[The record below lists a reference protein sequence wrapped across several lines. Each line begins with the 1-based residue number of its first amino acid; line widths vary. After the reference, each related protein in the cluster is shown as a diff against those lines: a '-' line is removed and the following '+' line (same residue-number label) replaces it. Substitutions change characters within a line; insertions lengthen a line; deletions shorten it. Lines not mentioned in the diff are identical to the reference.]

1 MRGMYWKPEGASQV
15 QRALVAALAIT
26 GLVAVER
33 FPSEERQPHYAEKT
47 LAARTAKEAMDVIR
61 DASEKRGLPYL
72 AKTDPTGSRL
82 IGKVLSPITSGS
94 GSLVSKQTTVNPN
107 FAAVIVQWLKDLG
120 IKSGDVVAV
129 GLSGSFP
136 AMNIAVYSAM
146 HQLGVEPIIISSTA
160 ASQWGANNPGFTW
173 LDMESLLRKHEV
185 FPYKS
190 VAASLGGVGDEAIG
204 LTERGHKLLN
214 RAIERNEIPGIGA
227 VQPEKTPRVNEN
239 AEEIPPELAPID
251 QNRVRERMRVYYEN
265 AGDRPIRAYVNVGGG
280 TVSVGT
286 KVGKRKFSPGVN
298 RRPPKGI
305 DEMPPSVLG
314 AFLESGVPAIHA
326 TRMIDLAEE
335 YGLEI
340 APRRIPEVGQGAVFQ
355 KRQPNRWLAGIVLVL
370 VLLALFVVARA
381 PWGTRMLRTTVPPE
395 SIVPPP
401 PRPPRNIGA
410 TAEESDHNGPSPSQ
424 SPSRPPS
431 QRRPV

>member
-1 MRGMYWKPEGASQV
+1 MYWKPEGASQV

-33 FPSEERQPHYAEKT
+33 FPSEEQQPYYAEKT

-72 AKTDPTGSRL
+72 AKTDPSGSRL

-107 FAAVIVQWLKDLG
+107 FAAVVVQWLKDLG

-204 LTERGHKLLN
+204 LTGRGHKLLI
-214 RAIERNEIPGIGA
+214 RAIERNEIPGIGV
-227 VQPEKTPRVNEN
+227 VQPKQKPRVEEN
-239 AEEIPPELAPID
+239 AEEIPPELAPVD

-265 AGDRPIRAYVNVGGG
+265 AGDRPIRAYINVGGG

-286 KVGKRKFSPGVN
+286 KVGKRKFLPGVN

-370 VLLALFVVARA
+370 VLLALFMVARA

-401 PRPPRNIGA
+401 PRTPRDIVT
-410 TAEESDHNGPSPSQ
+410 TAKESDHNGPNPSQ

>member
-33 FPSEERQPHYAEKT
+33 FPSEEQQPYYAEKT
-47 LAARTAKEAMDVIR
+47 LAARKAQEAMDVIR
-61 DASEKRGLPYL
+61 TESEKRGLPSFE
-72 AKTDPTGSRL
+72 KTDPSGSRL
-82 IGKVLSPITSGS
+82 IGVLLSPITSGS
-94 GSLVSKQTTVNPN
+94 GSLISKQTTVNPN
-107 FAAVIVQWLKDLG
+107 FAAVVVQWLKDLG
-120 IKSGDVVAV
+120 LKSGDVVAV

-136 AMNIAVYSAM
+136 AFNIAVYAAL
-146 HQLGVEPIIISSTA
+146 HELGIEPIVISSTA

-173 LDMESLLRKHEV
+173 LDMESTLRKAEV

-204 LTERGHKLLN
+204 LTARGHKMLE
-214 RAIERNEIPGIGA
+214 RAIDRNDIPAIGVLTADDQPTADEI
-227 VQPEKTPRVNEN
+227 
-239 AEEIPPELAPID
+239 AEETPSDLAAVD
-251 QNRVRERMRVYYEN
+251 QNRVRERMRIYYEN

-286 KVGKRKFSPGVN
+286 KVGKKKFLAGVN

-305 DEMPPSVLG
+305 GEMPPSVIG
-314 AFLESGVPAIHA
+314 AFLESGIPAIHG
-326 TRMIDLAEE
+326 TRIVDLAEA

-340 APRRIPEVGQGAVFQ
+340 APLRTPEVGQGDIFQ

-370 VLLALFVVARA
+370 ILLSLLLIARA
-381 PWGTRMLRTTVPPE
+381 PWGTRMLRTTIPPE
-395 SIVPPP
+395 SIVPPA
-401 PRPPRNIGA
+401 PRPPRDIISTAQEADGNGA
-410 TAEESDHNGPSPSQ
+410 
-424 SPSRPPS
+424 SRPPS
-431 QRRPV
+431 ESPSQTPHV

>member
-1 MRGMYWKPEGASQV
+1 MYWKPEGASQV

-33 FPSEERQPHYAEKT
+33 FPSEEQQPYYAEKM
-47 LAARTAKEAMDVIR
+47 LAARKAREAMDVIR
-61 DASEKRGLPYL
+61 DESEKRGLPSFE
-72 AKTDPTGSRL
+72 KTDPASSRL
-82 IGKVLSPITSGS
+82 IGVLLSPITSGS

-107 FAAVIVQWLKDLG
+107 FAAVVVQWLKDLG

-136 AMNIAVYSAM
+136 AFNIAVYAAM
-146 HQLGVEPIIISSTA
+146 HELGVEPVIISSTA

-173 LDMESLLRKHEV
+173 LDMESVLRKNEV

-204 LTERGHKLLN
+204 LTGRGHKMLT
-214 RAIERNEIPGIGA
+214 RAIERNDIPAIGVLKPESDAA
-227 VQPEKTPRVNEN
+227 VDDLV
-239 AEEIPPELAPID
+239 EEAPSDLAAVD
-251 QNRVRERMRVYYEN
+251 QNRVRERMRIYYEN
-265 AGDRPIRAYVNVGGG
+265 AGDRPIQAYVNVGGG

-286 KVGKRKFSPGVN
+286 KVGKRKFLAGVN

-314 AFLESGVPAIHA
+314 AFLESGVPAIHG
-326 TRMIDLAEE
+326 TRMIDIAEA

-340 APRRIPEVGQGAVFQ
+340 APRRTPEVGQGDIFQ

-370 VLLALFVVARA
+370 ILLSLFVIARA
-381 PWGTRMLRTTVPPE
+381 PWGTRMLRTTIPPE
-395 SIVPPP
+395 SIVPPA
-401 PRPPRNIGA
+401 PRPPKELATQVDTDGNGA
-410 TAEESDHNGPSPSQ
+410 TA
-424 SPSRPPS
+424 SRPPS
-431 QRRPV
+431 ETPPQRPPV